1 MRNGLNITG
10 VSETVH
16 ELREHPEEAIADFAV
31 AASARTDDHG
41 VFRAR
46 AQTLR
51 AGTIRV
57 ARDFRLKQR
66 SFTAEAAGGPTP
78 HGSDTDGIPTP
89 YESALAAL
97 GACVL
102 MTKVNGYTARG
113 VTLGALRVTVRADLA
128 LDADGKPA
136 AGAPLSRL
144 AWHCALDGDTSTDTV
159 ASINRLVTA
168 FSPNHRVFLDKS
180 PITVGARV
188 ERGDGTTVDVSVPWT
203 PAAAETAAV
212 CPVEADVVWENGSE
226 AVYRTALTVN
236 GVRRQ
241 SAPLVADQPKQLVG
255 IDKGPNS
262 QEILL
267 SALCGELAALL
278 EEEAAADGTELHD
291 PVLRADGRIDTRGML
306 NVHREISS
314 SFHNLA
320 IRLTARSDAP
330 EARLRG
336 LLSRALSRAV
346 LPATLLAER
355 AITVTV
361 AHGDEPQLTY
371 HSTVEDA
378 EGIRD
383 EVTRR
388 QREAAA
394 S

>member
-31 AASARTDDHG
+31 ETPARTDERG
-41 VFRAR
+41 ISRTRAL
-46 AQTLR
+46 TLR

-57 ARDFRLKQR
+57 ARDFRLRQR
-66 SFTAEAAGGPTP
+66 SFAAPA
-78 HGSDTDGIPTP
+78 DGTPTP

-128 LDADGKPA
+128 LDADGRPA
-136 AGAPLSRL
+136 TGAPLGNL
-144 AWHCALDGDTSTDTV
+144 AWHCDLDCDTPADTV
-159 ASINRLVTA
+159 SSVNRLVTA
-168 FSPNHRVFLDKS
+168 FSPNHRVFLDES
-180 PITVGARV
+180 PISAAVRAR
-188 ERGDGTTVDVSVPWT
+188 RGDGTVLDLPVDWA
-203 PAAAETAAV
+203 PAPGLAAEPSSV

-226 AVYRTALTVN
+226 AVYRTALTID
-236 GVRRQ
+236 GVRHR

-267 SALCGELAALL
+267 SALCAELAVLI
-278 EEEAAADGTELHD
+278 EADAGAEAGVREA
-291 PVLRADGRIDTRGML
+291 VLRADGRLDTRGML

-314 SFHNLA
+314 SFHGLA
-320 IRLTARSDAP
+320 VRLTVDSDAP
-330 EARLRG
+330 EPTLRA

-346 LPATLLAER
+346 LPATLLAAR
-355 AITVTV
+355 PIAITL
-361 AHGDEPQLTY
+361 AHGDAPQLAY
-371 HSTVEDA
+371 SSTVEDA

-388 QREAAA
+388 QREAANV
-394 S
+394 

>member
-31 AASARTDDHG
+31 EAPARTDEHG
-41 VFRAR
+41 ISRAR
-46 AQTLR
+46 ALTLR

-57 ARDFRLKQR
+57 ARDFHLEQR
-66 SFTAEAAGGPTP
+66 SFAAPA
-78 HGSDTDGIPTP
+78 DGTPTP

-128 LDADGKPA
+128 LDEDGRPA
-136 AGAPLSRL
+136 PGTPLGNL
-144 AWHCALDGDTSTDTV
+144 AWHCDLDCDTSADTV
-159 ASINRLVTA
+159 SSVNRLVTA
-168 FSPNHRVFLDKS
+168 FSPNHRVFLDES
-180 PITVGARV
+180 PISAAVRV
-188 ERGDGTTVDVSVPWT
+188 RRSDGTVLDLPVDWAPEPAPQPSSV
-203 PAAAETAAV
+203 
-212 CPVEADVVWENGSE
+212 CSVEAEVVWENGSE
-226 AVYRTALTVN
+226 AVYRTALTVD
-236 GVRRQ
+236 GVRRL
-241 SAPLVADQPKQLVG
+241 SEPLIADQPKQLVG

-267 SALCGELAALL
+267 SALCGELATLIQP
-278 EEEAAADGTELHD
+278 EAGTRAGAELRD
-291 PVLRADGRIDTRGML
+291 PVLRADGRLDTRGML

-314 SFHNLA
+314 SFHNLTV
-320 IRLTARSDAP
+320 RLALDSDAP
-330 EARLRG
+330 EPALRD

-346 LPATLLAER
+346 LPATLLTALPI
-355 AITVTV
+355 AVTL
-361 AHGDEPQLTY
+361 AHGDAPQLAY

-388 QREAAA
+388 QREAANA
-394 S
+394 